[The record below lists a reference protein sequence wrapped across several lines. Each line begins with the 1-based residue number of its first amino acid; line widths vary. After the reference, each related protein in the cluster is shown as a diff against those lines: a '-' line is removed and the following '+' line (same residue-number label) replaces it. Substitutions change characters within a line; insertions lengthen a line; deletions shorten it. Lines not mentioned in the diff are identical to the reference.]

1 MAIDLD
7 DGKTGGRGERS
18 EGVRDLVDVFKFPE
32 KKWTTIRLDKGL
44 FSTANYWITTKKKDG
59 SKGKFPT
66 PCPSYD
72 PDAQE
77 RDSTKADPWRDCAA
91 MLYANLSEKERKE
104 RDKQL
109 IQFTQEWWMIGIV
122 RAKQKQLPERMPKPT
137 KAERASGFKDKDSD
151 SLTAKYA
158 IKLGRSL
165 LGKIQELKGLN
176 TVESKQTGAVKA
188 FAVNDVKYG
197 RDLRVYYDSSKAP
210 ADQYQVQLGEKR
222 TPLTEEEQA
231 MLSWDLATATAQPE
245 IDEKLLAEDF
255 KKWAD
260 KMGIKSTKKSKKD
273 VDEDEDFDD
282 EDEEEEEDEP
292 KSKSKKS
299 KGDVPKKGKKSK
311 KVVEEEDDEDEDE
324 DEDEDD
330 VPKSKKAKA
339 GKKSKKDDDDD
350 FDEDEDEDE
359 DEDDVPK
366 SKKSKGKK
374 AAPAKSKK
382 DEDDFDE
389 DEDEDDAPKKSKSK
403 SKKVVDED
411 DFDDEDEDDEPV
423 TKKGKKSKKVVDED
437 EDFDDE
443 DEEDEEDEPAPKKGK
458 SKSTKKSKKD
468 EDEDDFDDEDEDDE
482 EDEPKKSK
490 GKKSKAGKKSKKVD
504 DDDDDDEDDIPF

>member
-260 KMGIKSTKKSKKD
+260 KMGIKSAKKSKKD

-311 KVVEEEDDEDEDE
+311 KVV
-324 DEDEDD
+324 
-330 VPKSKKAKA
+330 
-339 GKKSKKDDDDD
+339 
-350 FDEDEDEDE
+350 
-359 DEDDVPK
+359 
-366 SKKSKGKK
+366 
-374 AAPAKSKK
+374 
-382 DEDDFDE
+382 
-389 DEDEDDAPKKSKSK
+389 
-403 SKKVVDED
+403 
-411 DFDDEDEDDEPV
+411 
-423 TKKGKKSKKVVDED
+423 DED
-437 EDFDDE
+437 EDFDD
-443 DEEDEEDEPAPKKGK
+443 EDEEDEPAPKKGK

-468 EDEDDFDDEDEDDE
+468 EDEDDFDDEDEEDE

>member
-260 KMGIKSTKKSKKD
+260 KMGIKSTKKSKKV

-282 EDEEEEEDEP
+282 EDEEEDEP
-292 KSKSKKS
+292 KSKKS

-311 KVVEEEDDEDEDE
+311 KVVEEDDEDEDE

-359 DEDDVPK
+359 DDVPK

-382 DEDDFDE
+382 DEDDFDEDEDE

-437 EDFDDE
+437 EDEDFDD
-443 DEEDEEDEPAPKKGK
+443 EDEEDEPAPKKGK